1 MWMNFHKK
9 KEKKKKTN
17 MILML
22 WTVAYLWYTWLYKC
36 TNIFWTKKR
45 KKNDIKNWLYE
56 LNHLNI
62 HFLKELSYVKKAAL
76 CLKILK
82 AFLAF
87 HWTLLE
93 YWVGSSWT
101 DVFANLGSSNFGCA
115 QTCLW
120 PRTAHICAYKISKQL
135 NLITT

>member
-1 MWMNFHKK
+1 MCEWTFTKK
-9 KEKKKKTN
+9 KEKKKKRT
-17 MILML
+17 
-22 WTVAYLWYTWLYKC
+22 WYLCFEQLHIYGTLDYINVQIYLNKQA
-36 TNIFWTKKR
+36 

-120 PRTAHICAYKISKQL
+120 PHTAHICAYKISKQL